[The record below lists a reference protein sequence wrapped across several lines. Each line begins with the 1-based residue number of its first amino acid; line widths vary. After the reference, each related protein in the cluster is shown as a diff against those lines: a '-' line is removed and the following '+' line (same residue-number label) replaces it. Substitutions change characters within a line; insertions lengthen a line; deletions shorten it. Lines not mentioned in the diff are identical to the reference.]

1 MADKIRPYDRQEWVK
16 VATRWLH
23 SKDADSS
30 MLESASIA
38 LTRDDPELSAKC
50 LEESKCRRPVAL
62 ARHRKQM

>member
-16 VATRWLH
+16 VATSWLH

-38 LTRDDPELSAKC
+38 LRRDEPELALQC
-50 LEESKCRRPVAL
+50 LEESSRRRLLSL
-62 ARHRKQM
+62 ARHRKQL